1 MKITEVIDYLE
12 DCLMI
17 YGDCDVLKLNNITS
31 ELDSIDEILFI
42 GGNRILMKSNN
53 IYENNNYGWYKV
65 IENIKNE
72 ERKKEWYK
80 DCENNEH

>member
-1 MKITEVIDYLE
+1 MKITEIINYLE
-12 DCLMI
+12 DCLSI

-53 IYENNNYGWYKV
+53 IYENNNYSWYKT

-72 ERKKEWYK
+72 KRKKREAQGL
-80 DCENNEH
+80 